1 MEECLGPVWRRG
13 VGTGV
18 APPRMAGMS
27 ELGCCRAYSLQK
39 AEMCR
44 KRKMW
49 WCWECVTG
57 ENNQSSAEC
66 KGWLDKMW
74 GPEGLYHSSVWNRR
88 GESRCAGNGEDAVEG
103 TGGGG
108 LFPATT
114 STLLPSFFLIHT
126 INFSPTCSLF
136 MAFFSSSSSHLFPY
150 LILHSTFPN
159 RFYHLQPLL
168 PVLPSYLSSADPC
181 FAYLLIMSKTLKPQN
196 IGLRLF

>member
-1 MEECLGPVWRRG
+1 MKITNHLLNAKARWIKCEDQRDSITLLSGIGGVRADVQEME
-13 VGTGV
+13 
-18 APPRMAGMS
+18 
-27 ELGCCRAYSLQK
+27 
-39 AEMCR
+39 
-44 KRKMW
+44 KMR
-49 WCWECVTG
+49 
-57 ENNQSSAEC
+57 
-66 KGWLDKMW
+66 L
-74 GPEGLYHSSVWNRR
+74 R
-88 GESRCAGNGEDAVEG
+88 
-103 TGGGG
+103 GG

-126 INFSPTCSLF
+126 INSSPTRSLF
-136 MAFFSSSSSHLFPY
+136 MASFSSSSSPHLFPY